1 MVAHGVPLVY
11 GAYPQILLRVG
22 EHPADSEAGHLEGE
36 SVLVLAGHAAGARV
50 VVEHAVSGG
59 VQQQAV
65 VAVGV
70 YVVDVGVAQRGV
82 MGDGLRQRLEAARAG
97 VEDAEGVVAGYPQ
110 LVVVQVRV
118 VGIAAEGDRLFQLK
132 GGGVVA
138 AEPGGGHYPEVVV
151 GGDVA
156 LCVEG
161 ISGAD
166 FGQHAGNLFL
176 PGVVGVE
183 LEAGVEEDAP
193 VAVFQN
199 LPHVLVVGLDGDD
212 AEVVLVG
219 V

>member
-1 MVAHGVPLVY
+1 MSALH
-11 GAYPQILLRVG
+11 
-22 EHPADSEAGHLEGE
+22 
-36 SVLVLAGHAAGARV
+36 SVVFRAMGCG
-50 VVEHAVSGG
+50 SG
-59 VQQQAV
+59 
-65 VAVGV
+65 
-70 YVVDVGVAQRGV
+70 
-82 MGDGLRQRLEAARAG
+82 LKAARAG

-166 FGQHAGNLFL
+166 FGQHAGNLFP
-176 PGVVGVE
+176 PGGGRRR
-183 LEAGVEEDAP
+183 AGSRC
-193 VAVFQN
+193 
-199 LPHVLVVGLDGDD
+199 
-212 AEVVLVG
+212 
-219 V
+219 